1 MKITTELIDH
11 ISQLSRLRLP
21 EEEKAKMAGDLEG
34 ILAYMDTLN
43 TLDTSGVE
51 PLSHVF
57 PVKNVLREDEVRPSM
72 DRGELLKNAPA
83 ADDEVGIYGKV
94 LPEDSITDMCKK
106 LYATNVAAIGQTLAQ
121 IELWTEKMEVNVYR
135 LPKHLD
141 EEVARLHLESLGV
154 HLTKL
159 TQKQA
164 DYIGVPVEGPYKA
177 DFYRY

>member
-1 MKITTELIDH
+1 MRRSRGHDLTVLPYAG
-11 ISQLSRLRLP
+11 LSGYNDF
-21 EEEKAKMAGDLEG
+21 K
-34 ILAYMDTLN
+34 LALATA
-43 TLDTSGVE
+43 SG
-51 PLSHVF
+51 
-57 PVKNVLREDEVRPSM
+57 
-72 DRGELLKNAPA
+72 APA

-141 EEVARLHLESLGV
+141 EEVARLHLENLGV

>member
-21 EEEKAKMAGDLEG
+21 EAEKAKMAGELEG

-57 PVKNVLREDEVRPSM
+57 PVKNVLREDETAPSM

-83 ADDEVGIYGKV
+83 
-94 LPEDSITDMCKK
+94 TDGGTF
-106 LYATNVAAIGQTLAQ
+106 LV
-121 IELWTEKMEVNVYR
+121 
-135 LPKHLD
+135 PK
-141 EEVARLHLESLGV
+141 A
-154 HLTKL
+154 
-159 TQKQA
+159 
-164 DYIGVPVEGPYKA
+164 VE
-177 DFYRY
+177 